1 MAAYSYEF
9 KVKGLQHVSAQ
20 TCGEVFEELEN
31 SETGLTPQALVD
43 VSRPEDAPLHDE
55 FEWDDEAA
63 AEAYRRDQARKM
75 ILNIVIVKAD
85 EEGNKKEP
93 VRAYVSAPG
102 GKGQYVAIQSA
113 LNNEVW
119 KAHLLME
126 AKREMEQFVCKY
138 KRIEELAS
146 VVDAIR
152 EYLQ

>member
-1 MAAYSYEF
+1 MAAYSYAY

-20 TCGEVFEELEN
+20 TCGEVFETLEK

-43 VSRPEDAPLHDE
+43 ASRSDDAPLHGE
-55 FEWDDEAA
+55 FEWDDEVA
-63 AEAYRRDQARKM
+63 AEAYRCDQARKM
-75 ILNIVIVKAD
+75 ILNVVIVKAD
-85 EEGNKKEP
+85 ESGNPKDP

-102 GKGQYVAIQSA
+102 GKGQYVAMKSA
-113 LNNEVW
+113 LSNEVW

-126 AKREMEQFVCKY
+126 ARREMEQFVNKY

-146 VVDAIR
+146 VVNAIT